1 MNYKLLF
8 ASLAVGLGAMATSAS
23 AAPTVNLSGVNAADG
38 SKLLQTVRD
47 DYDNRRGDRWSHN
60 NRWDDNDNDND
71 NGHRKWWWHRRHHDD
86 RDYRWSWTR
95 DRDDRDGHRHR

>member
-8 ASLAVGLGAMATSAS
+8 AGLALGMGAMATSAS

-47 DYDNRRGDRWSHN
+47 DYNDNRRGDRWSHN
-60 NRWDDNDNDND
+60 NRWDDNDYRD
-71 NGHRKWWWHRRHHDD
+71 HRRWWWHRRHHDD
-86 RDYRWSWTR
+86 RDNRWSWNR